1 MEERMG
7 KHTETLR
14 RKGRT
19 ATRGRE
25 GILRILE
32 DAPLPL
38 SPRDIRELFPDPKP
52 DAATVYRNLALL
64 SSLGL
69 VRSVALHERSR
80 RYEAAADGIHRHR
93 VVCRDCGRIEAFQA
107 MACDLSGIEADIRR
121 RLGFKVTDH
130 SLEFFGS
137 CPDCRRKDVA
147 K

>member
-1 MEERMG
+1 MG
-7 KHTETLR
+7 KHSETLHR
-14 RKGRT
+14 MGRT

-32 DAPLPL
+32 EASLPL
-38 SPRDIRELFPDPKP
+38 SPKDIRERFPEPRP
-52 DAATVYRNLALL
+52 DSATVYRNLALL

-69 VRSVALHERSR
+69 VRSVDLHERSR
-80 RYEAAADGIHRHR
+80 RYEAAAGGTHRHR
-93 VVCRDCGRIEAFQA
+93 IVCRGCGRIETFQA
-107 MACDLSGIEADIRR
+107 TPGDLSGIEANIRR

-137 CPDCRRKDVA
+137 CPDCRRKGTA